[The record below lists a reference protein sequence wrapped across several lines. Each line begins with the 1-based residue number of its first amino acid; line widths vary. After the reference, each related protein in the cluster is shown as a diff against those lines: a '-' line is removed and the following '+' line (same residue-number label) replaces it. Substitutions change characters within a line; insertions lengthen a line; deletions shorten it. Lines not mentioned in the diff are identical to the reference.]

1 MNYKAPWFVMITSDY
16 VVAEALVSTPYI
28 PAKLPVF
35 GIHLTP
41 READSSIHLKISKPS
56 KASMPSRPP
65 TLPFAPI
72 NPTPID
78 ELRKPI
84 AITTSGFL
92 FKINSK
98 NNRKNELKGAVASNN
113 KEFKQLSNQIDNGI
127 IVNQS
132 NNNVYLV
139 DDGEK
144 KVIAKNKSGDDLTE
158 DNFSKNIN
166 FINPDKIINTVATNK
181 NNSGS
186 GVDIKKLLNRFNK
199 MDKTIEKLQKS
210 NSNLRNSNKNLIE
223 KYESDYFQDFN
234 GDNTIEPTRD
244 SKDPLT
250 GLGGRLDKL
259 EDLVKID
266 RDKLPSS
273 NPKAGIGYFIHR
285 NQEDIKSNTSQFDSV
300 FKRFAAIESNL
311 AGSHI
316 SDYTNFDVIAKIND
330 LTSRLSAVEAV
341 LAG

>member
-16 VVAEALVSTPYI
+16 VVADDLVSSQ
-28 PAKLPVF
+28 LPQLPDF
-35 GIHLTP
+35 SIRLTRREGDSAIHLN
-41 READSSIHLKISKPS
+41 LSKPS
-56 KASMPSRPP
+56 KPFKPSEAP

-72 NPTPID
+72 DPIPFD
-78 ELRKPI
+78 EISKPI
-84 AITTSGFL
+84 AITTSSFL
-92 FKINSK
+92 FNTKSK
-98 NNRKNELKGAVASNN
+98 KLQKEKLEGAIASNS
-113 KEFKQLSNQIDNGI
+113 KEFKQLIKQIDNGI

-132 NNNVYLV
+132 NNKVYLV

-186 GVDIKKLLNRFNK
+186 GVDINKLLNKFNE
-199 MDKTIEKLQKS
+199 MDKTIGKLQKS

-223 KYESDYFQDFN
+223 KYESDYFQDFY